1 MKTKCIIVDDEPLA
15 IDVLTNYF
23 KSYPDFEITGVFN
36 DSVLALDF
44 LKKNPVDVLFIDI
57 NMPMMSGFE
66 VIKLYENKNNTQF
79 IITTAYREFAAESYD
94 LDVLDY
100 LVKPIPMSRF
110 IKSISKIENELKKA
124 IAQPSKNDFI
134 IVKVDKKMVK
144 LPLEEI
150 IFVEGMKEYVK
161 VITPDKTYITHRT
174 LTSISEELPENLF
187 SRVHKSFTVSI
198 NKINSIEGNLI
209 HISGYRIPIGRKFT
223 KEVKAKILGVV
234 NP

>member
-1 MKTKCIIVDDEPLA
+1 MKIKCIIVDDEPLA
-15 IDVLTNYF
+15 VDVLLKYF
-23 KSYPDFEITGVFN
+23 ESYSGFEIIGVFN

-44 LKKNPVDVLFIDI
+44 LKKNVVDVLFIDI

-66 VIKLYENKNNTQF
+66 LIRLYENRNNTKF

-110 IKSISKIENELKKA
+110 IKSISKIENELKKSVSH
-124 IAQPSKNDFI
+124 PSKNDFI

-144 LPLEEI
+144 LFLEDI
-150 IFVEGMKEYVK
+150 IFIEGMKEYVK

-198 NKINSIEGNLI
+198 DKINSIEGNLI
-209 HISGYRIPIGRKFT
+209 HISGYKIPIGRKFT

-234 NP
+234 NF

>member
-1 MKTKCIIVDDEPLA
+1 MKIKCIIVDDEPLA
-15 IDVLTNYF
+15 VDVLLKYF
-23 KSYPDFEITGVFN
+23 ESYSGFEIIGVFN

-44 LKKNPVDVLFIDI
+44 LKKNVVDVLFIDI

-66 VIKLYENKNNTQF
+66 LIRLYENRNNTKF

-110 IKSISKIENELKKA
+110 IKSISKIENELKKSVSHS
-124 IAQPSKNDFI
+124 SKNDFI

-144 LPLEEI
+144 LFLEDI
-150 IFVEGMKEYVK
+150 IFIEGMKEYVK

-198 NKINSIEGNLI
+198 DKINSIEGNLI
-209 HISGYRIPIGRKFT
+209 HISGYKIPIGRKFT

-234 NP
+234 NF

>member
-15 IDVLTNYF
+15 IDVLTSYF
-23 KSYPDFEITGVFN
+23 KSYPDFEIIGVFN

-66 VIKLYENKNNTQF
+66 VIKLYDNKNNTQF

-223 KEVKAKILGVV
+223 KEVKAKIFGVV